1 MCLSIASSP
10 TTVMYIY
17 IIHSMSNVLNNAPIY
32 FLSQLLQ
39 YCWVKL
45 LVVFM

>member
-17 IIHSMSNVLNNAPIY
+17 IIYSMSNVLNYMSIY
-32 FLSQLLQ
+32 FLLQLLQ
-39 YCWVKL
+39 YHCVKL
-45 LVVFM
+45 LVVLM

>member
-17 IIHSMSNVLNNAPIY
+17 IIHSMANVLNYVSIY
-32 FLSQLLQ
+32 FLLQLLQ
-39 YCWVKL
+39 YCWVKV
-45 LVVFM
+45 LVILM